1 MPIKKRTVAAKKP
14 ASAVRVAIP
23 KPKPAPVKI
32 ETLEGKVWINW
43 IEYSKDALFYKLNE
57 VIDAINK

>member
-32 ETLEGKVWINW
+32 ETLEGKV
-43 IEYSKDALFYKLNE
+43 
-57 VIDAINK
+57 